1 MTDEIKEKLQVM
13 YNDIISPCTRVYE
26 VVSEYFTEDLT
37 DFQVAPFRTF
47 LDAISSFT
55 VDSVLQSLYVDLNI
69 FCDTHGIPVSI
80 LHDSAALAMPAV
92 NSSYANILMDNL
104 TSTFKEAAMGSRPV
118 ILIRFPRVRVT
129 NENNR
134 YIDIEELYVRV
145 PLTWSG
151 TMSGTMSGAF
161 EMVRTSYDIVQWL
174 SGYSHSHLPSIGSFP
189 SFRAPCLGSGPIR
202 STMRRLSDS
211 CNLDIWGLF
220 CFELA
225 KYVTVESLAG
235 GPYFRLENV
244 GDYGDYSSSTPSMYR
259 KEYVPNVDID
269 FKGFINYFVG
279 LKNMKFAYSNGAYTL
294 GESPV
299 NFWVR
304 VSNEFIKW
312 YNYQYSIGAITYT
325 LDELIDRGIL
335 VQMYVAGGKAYTV
348 ATNNRVA
355 SLGNSEGQVVL
366 TFKGVDR
373 HLTITGNNSNSTNNS
388 SLLVSMNL
396 CDYIISTILKLINC
410 NYGREEKGETKAGKK
425 CQYV

>member
-55 VDSVLQSLYVDLNI
+55 VDSVLQSLYVNLNI

-80 LHDSAALAMPAV
+80 LQDSAALAMPAV

-104 TSTFKEAAMGSRPV
+104 TPTFKEAAMGSRPV

-151 TMSGTMSGAF
+151 TMSDRFKMI
-161 EMVRTSYDIVQWL
+161 RTSYDIVQWL
-174 SGYSHSHLPSIGSFP
+174 SGYSHSHLPSVSSFP
-189 SFRAPCLGSGPIR
+189 SFQAPCLGAGPIK
-202 STMRRLSDS
+202 STIDRLSGS
-211 CNLDIWGLF
+211 CDLDIWGLF

-244 GDYGDYSSSTPSMYR
+244 GRNIDCSSSSPCMYR
-259 KEYVPNVDID
+259 KKYIPEIDINV
-269 FKGFINYFVG
+269 KGFINYFVE
-279 LKNMKFAYSNGAYTL
+279 LMNMKFAYSNGADTL
-294 GESPV
+294 GESSV
-299 NFWVR
+299 NFWIR

-312 YNYQYSIGAITYT
+312 YNYQYSIGAVTYT
-325 LDELIDRGIL
+325 LDGLISTGML
-335 VQMYVAGGKAYTV
+335 VQMYVVDGKAYTRG
-348 ATNNRVA
+348 TNDRVA
-355 SLGNSEGQVVL
+355 RLGNSEGRVVL
-366 TFKGVDR
+366 TFKGIDR
-373 HLTITGNNSNSTNNS
+373 NLTITGNRDNTNNS
-388 SLLVSMNL
+388 SLLISRNL
-396 CDYIISTILKLINC
+396 YDYIISTILKLVNC
-410 NYGREEKGETKAGKK
+410 NYGREEKGETEAGKK
-425 CQYV
+425 CQYI

>member
-104 TSTFKEAAMGSRPV
+104 TSRFKEAAMGSCPV

-151 TMSGTMSGAF
+151 TMSDRF

-174 SGYSHSHLPSIGSFP
+174 SGYSHSHLPGIGSFP
-189 SFRAPCLGSGPIR
+189 SFQAPCLGSGPIR
-202 STMRRLSDS
+202 STMYRLFDS
-211 CNLDIWGLF
+211 CDLDIWGLF

-244 GDYGDYSSSTPSMYR
+244 GRYIDCSPSSPCMYR
-259 KEYVPNVDID
+259 KEYIPNIDID
-269 FKGFINYFVG
+269 VKGFINYFVG

-294 GESPV
+294 GESSV
-299 NFWVR
+299 NFWIR

-312 YNYQYSIGAITYT
+312 YNYQYSIGAVTYT
-325 LDELIDRGIL
+325 LDGLISMRML
-335 VQMYVAGGKAYTV
+335 VQMYVVDGKAYTRE
-348 ATNNRVA
+348 TNNNRVA
-355 SLGNSEGQVVL
+355 RLGNSEGQVVL

-373 HLTITGNNSNSTNNS
+373 NLTITGNTGNVNNS
-388 SLLVSMNL
+388 SLLIGINL
-396 CDYIISTILKLINC
+396 CDYIISTILKLVNC
-410 NYGREEKGETKAGKK
+410 NYGREEKGETEAGKK
-425 CQYV
+425 CQYI

>member
-55 VDSVLQSLYVDLNI
+55 VDSVLQSLNVNPDT

-104 TSTFKEAAMGSRPV
+104 TSTFKEAAMSSRPV

-151 TMSGTMSGAF
+151 TMSDRF
-161 EMVRTSYDIVQWL
+161 EMIRTSYDIVQWL

-189 SFRAPCLGSGPIR
+189 SFRAPCLGSGPIK
-202 STMRRLSDS
+202 STMHRLSDS
-211 CNLDIWGLF
+211 CDLDIWGLF

-244 GDYGDYSSSTPSMYR
+244 GDNIGSHTSTPCMYR
-259 KEYVPNVDID
+259 KEYIPNIDID
-269 FKGFINYFVG
+269 VKGFINYFVG

-294 GESPV
+294 GESSV
-299 NFWVR
+299 NFWIR

-312 YNYQYSIGAITYT
+312 YNYQYSIGAVTYT
-325 LDELIDRGIL
+325 LDGLISMRML
-335 VQMYVAGGKAYTV
+335 VQMYVVDGKAYTRE
-348 ATNNRVA
+348 TNNNNRVA
-355 SLGNSEGQVVL
+355 QLGNSEGQVVL

-373 HLTITGNNSNSTNNS
+373 NLTITGNRGNANNS
-388 SLLVSMNL
+388 SLLIGINL
-396 CDYIISTILKLINC
+396 CDYIISTILKLVNC
-410 NYGREEKGETKAGKK
+410 NYGREEKGETEAGKK
-425 CQYV
+425 CQYF

>member
-55 VDSVLQSLYVDLNI
+55 VDRVLQSLYVDLNI

-104 TSTFKEAAMGSRPV
+104 TSRLKEAAMGSRPV

-129 NENNR
+129 NENDR

-151 TMSGTMSGAF
+151 TMSDGF
-161 EMVRTSYDIVQWL
+161 EMVRTSYDIAQWL

-202 STMRRLSDS
+202 DTIGRLSNS
-211 CNLDIWGLF
+211 CDFDIWGLF

-225 KYVTVESLAG
+225 EYVTVESLAG
-235 GPYFRLENV
+235 GPYIRLENV
-244 GDYGDYSSSTPSMYR
+244 GSNRDCHSSSPCMYR
-259 KEYVPNVDID
+259 KEYVPDID
-269 FKGFINYFVG
+269 IDVKGFINYFVG

-294 GESPV
+294 GESSV
-299 NFWVR
+299 NFWIR

-312 YNYQYSIGAITYT
+312 YNYQYSIGAVTYT
-325 LDELIDRGIL
+325 LDGLISMGML
-335 VQMYVAGGKAYTV
+335 VQMYVVDGKAY
-348 ATNNRVA
+348 ARETNNNMVA
-355 SLGNSEGQVVL
+355 RLGNSEGQVVL

-373 HLTITGNNSNSTNNS
+373 NLTITGNRGNANNS
-388 SLLVSMNL
+388 SLLIGISL
-396 CDYIISTILKLINC
+396 CDYIISTILKLVNC
-410 NYGREEKGETKAGKK
+410 NYGREEKGETEAGKK
-425 CQYV
+425 CQYI

>member
-80 LHDSAALAMPAV
+80 LDDSAALAMPAV

-104 TSTFKEAAMGSRPV
+104 TSRFKEAAMGSRPV

-151 TMSGTMSGAF
+151 TMSDRF

-189 SFRAPCLGSGPIR
+189 SFRGPCLGSGPIR
-202 STMRRLSDS
+202 STMYRLCDS
-211 CNLDIWGLF
+211 CDLDIWGLF

-244 GDYGDYSSSTPSMYR
+244 GSNRDFLSSSPCMYR
-259 KEYVPNVDID
+259 KEYIPNIDID
-269 FKGFINYFVG
+269 VKGFINYFVG

-294 GESPV
+294 GESSV
-299 NFWVR
+299 NFWIR

-312 YNYQYSIGAITYT
+312 YNYQYSIGAVTYT
-325 LDELIDRGIL
+325 LDGLISMGML
-335 VQMYVAGGKAYTV
+335 VQMYVVGGKAYTRM
-348 ATNNRVA
+348 TNNRIA
-355 SLGNSEGQVVL
+355 QHCNSEGQVVL
-366 TFKGVDR
+366 TFKGIDR
-373 HLTITGNNSNSTNNS
+373 NLTITGYRGNTNNG
-388 SLLVSMNL
+388 SLLVSMNV
-396 CDYIISTILKLINC
+396 CDYIISTILKLVNC
-410 NYGREEKGETKAGKK
+410 NYGREEKGETEAGKK
-425 CQYV
+425 CQYI

>member
-13 YNDIISPCTRVYE
+13 YNYIIYPCTRVYE

-104 TSTFKEAAMGSRPV
+104 TSTFKEAAMGSGPV

-151 TMSGTMSGAF
+151 TMSDRF
-161 EMVRTSYDIVQWL
+161 EMIRTSYDIVQWL
-174 SGYSHSHLPSIGSFP
+174 SGYSHSHLRSVGSFP
-189 SFRAPCLGSGPIR
+189 SFQAPCLGSGPIR
-202 STMRRLSDS
+202 STIDRLSDS
-211 CNLDIWGLF
+211 CDLDIWGLF

-244 GDYGDYSSSTPSMYR
+244 GDNIGRHTSTPCMYR
-259 KEYVPNVDID
+259 EEYIPNIDIGV
-269 FKGFINYFVG
+269 KGFINYFVG

-294 GESPV
+294 GESSV
-299 NFWVR
+299 NFWIR

-312 YNYQYSIGAITYT
+312 YNYQYSIGAVTYT
-325 LDELIDRGIL
+325 LDVLISMRML
-335 VQMYVAGGKAYTV
+335 VQMYVVDGKAYTRE
-348 ATNNRVA
+348 TNNNRVA
-355 SLGNSEGQVVL
+355 QLGNSEGQVVL

-373 HLTITGNNSNSTNNS
+373 NLTITGNRGNANNS
-388 SLLVSMNL
+388 SLLIDINL
-396 CDYIISTILKLINC
+396 CDYIISTILKLVNC
-410 NYGREEKGETKAGKK
+410 NYGREEKGETEAGKK
-425 CQYV
+425 CQYI

>member
-13 YNDIISPCTRVYE
+13 YNDIISPCARVYE

-55 VDSVLQSLYVDLNI
+55 VNSVLQSLYVDLNI

-104 TSTFKEAAMGSRPV
+104 TSTFKKAAMGSRPV

-151 TMSGTMSGAF
+151 TMSDRF
-161 EMVRTSYDIVQWL
+161 EMIRTSYDIVQWL
-174 SGYSHSHLPSIGSFP
+174 SGYSHSHLPGIGSFP
-189 SFRAPCLGSGPIR
+189 SFQEPCLGSGPIK
-202 STMRRLSDS
+202 STMHRLYDS
-211 CNLDIWGLF
+211 CDLDIWGLF

-235 GPYFRLENV
+235 GPYFRLETV
-244 GDYGDYSSSTPSMYR
+244 GSNRDCHSSSPCMYR
-259 KEYVPNVDID
+259 KEYIPNIDINV
-269 FKGFINYFVG
+269 KGFINYFVG

-294 GESPV
+294 GESSV
-299 NFWVR
+299 NFWIR

-312 YNYQYSIGAITYT
+312 YNYQYSIGAVTYT
-325 LDELIDRGIL
+325 LDGLISMGML
-335 VQMYVAGGKAYTV
+335 VRMYVVDGKVYTRE
-348 ATNNRVA
+348 TNNNNRVA
-355 SLGNSEGQVVL
+355 QLGNSEGQVVL

-373 HLTITGNNSNSTNNS
+373 NLTITGNRGNANNS
-388 SLLVSMNL
+388 SLLISINL
-396 CDYIISTILKLINC
+396 CDYIISTILKLVNC
-410 NYGREEKGETKAGKK
+410 NYGREEKGETEAGKK
-425 CQYV
+425 CQYI

>member
-55 VDSVLQSLYVDLNI
+55 VNSVLQSLYVDLNI

-104 TSTFKEAAMGSRPV
+104 TSTFKKAAMGSRPV

-151 TMSGTMSGAF
+151 TMSDRF
-161 EMVRTSYDIVQWL
+161 EMIRTSYDIVQWL
-174 SGYSHSHLPSIGSFP
+174 SGYSHSHLPGIGSFP
-189 SFRAPCLGSGPIR
+189 SFQEPCLGSGPIK
-202 STMRRLSDS
+202 STMHRLYDS
-211 CNLDIWGLF
+211 CDLDIWGLF

-235 GPYFRLENV
+235 GPYFRLETV
-244 GDYGDYSSSTPSMYR
+244 GSNRDCHSSSPCMYR
-259 KEYVPNVDID
+259 KEYIPNIDINV
-269 FKGFINYFVG
+269 KGFINYFVG

-294 GESPV
+294 GESSV
-299 NFWVR
+299 NFWIR

-312 YNYQYSIGAITYT
+312 YNYQYSIGAVTYT
-325 LDELIDRGIL
+325 LDGLISMGML
-335 VQMYVAGGKAYTV
+335 VRMYVVDGKVYTRE
-348 ATNNRVA
+348 TNNNNRVA
-355 SLGNSEGQVVL
+355 QLGNSEGQVVL

-373 HLTITGNNSNSTNNS
+373 NLTITGNRGNANNS
-388 SLLVSMNL
+388 SLLISINL
-396 CDYIISTILKLINC
+396 CDYIISTILKLVNC
-410 NYGREEKGETKAGKK
+410 NYGREEKGETEAGKK
-425 CQYV
+425 CQYI

>member
-55 VDSVLQSLYVDLNI
+55 VDSVLQSLYVNLNI

-80 LHDSAALAMPAV
+80 LQDSAALAMPAV

-151 TMSGTMSGAF
+151 TMSDRFKMI
-161 EMVRTSYDIVQWL
+161 RTSYDIVQWL
-174 SGYSHSHLPSIGSFP
+174 SGYSHSHLPSVGSFP
-189 SFRAPCLGSGPIR
+189 SFQTPCLGAGPIK
-202 STMRRLSDS
+202 STIERLSDS
-211 CNLDIWGLF
+211 CDLDIWGLF

-244 GDYGDYSSSTPSMYR
+244 GRHIDCSSSSPCMYR
-259 KEYVPNVDID
+259 KKYIPDID
-269 FKGFINYFVG
+269 IDVKGFINYFVE

-294 GESPV
+294 GESSV
-299 NFWVR
+299 NFWIR

-312 YNYQYSIGAITYT
+312 YNYQYSIGAVTYT
-325 LDELIDRGIL
+325 LDGLISTGML
-335 VQMYVAGGKAYTV
+335 VQMYVVDGKAYTKG
-348 ATNNRVA
+348 TNDRVA
-355 SLGNSEGQVVL
+355 QLGNSEGRVVL
-366 TFKGVDR
+366 TFKGIDR
-373 HLTITGNNSNSTNNS
+373 NLTITGNRDNTNNS
-388 SLLVSMNL
+388 SLLISMNL
-396 CDYIISTILKLINC
+396 CDYIISTILKLVNC
-410 NYGREEKGETKAGKK
+410 NYGREEKGETEAGKK
-425 CQYV
+425 CQYI

>member
-151 TMSGTMSGAF
+151 TMSDRF
-161 EMVRTSYDIVQWL
+161 EMIRTSYDIVQWL
-174 SGYSHSHLPSIGSFP
+174 SGYSHSHLPSVGSFP

-202 STMRRLSDS
+202 STIDRLSDS
-211 CNLDIWGLF
+211 CDLDIWGLF

-244 GDYGDYSSSTPSMYR
+244 GNNIGSHTSTPCMYR
-259 KEYVPNVDID
+259 KEYIPNIDID
-269 FKGFINYFVG
+269 VKGFINYFVG

-294 GESPV
+294 GESSV
-299 NFWVR
+299 NFWIR

-312 YNYQYSIGAITYT
+312 YNYQYSIGAVTYT
-325 LDELIDRGIL
+325 LDGLISMRML
-335 VQMYVAGGKAYTV
+335 VQMYVVDGKAYTRE
-348 ATNNRVA
+348 TNNNNRVA
-355 SLGNSEGQVVL
+355 QLGNSEGQVVL

-373 HLTITGNNSNSTNNS
+373 NLTITGNRGNANNS
-388 SLLVSMNL
+388 SLLIGINL
-396 CDYIISTILKLINC
+396 CDYIISTILKLVNC
-410 NYGREEKGETKAGKK
+410 NYGREEKGETEAGKK
-425 CQYV
+425 CQYI